1 MADPIQQMTSPLL
14 RDTYQETLEDV
25 TSVTPNIMTLF
36 LPLKLIK
43 PYEPR
48 KLNLNFNLAM
58 LDILLFTFFLNCLI
72 IGKIKNKCLSLGLYL
87 SNAVMD
93 LSLEV
98 RSSQRPILF
107 YIATFQNLRCIF
119 PLWCSS
125 IQYPLCIFPPY
136 FRTIGKT

>member
-14 RDTYQETLEDV
+14 RDAYQETLEDV

-36 LPLKLIK
+36 LPLEFIK
-43 PYEPR
+43 PCEPM
-48 KLNLNFNLAM
+48 KLNLNFNLAT
-58 LDILLFTFFLNCLI
+58 LDILRFTFFLNCLK
-72 IGKIKNKCLSLGLYL
+72 IGKIKNKCISLGLYS

-119 PLWCSS
+119 PLWHPS
-125 IQYPLCIFPPY
+125 IQYPLCVFPPI
-136 FRTIGKT
+136 F

>member
-25 TSVTPNIMTLF
+25 RSVTPNIMTLF
-36 LPLKLIK
+36 LPLKLLK

-48 KLNLNFNLAM
+48 KLNLNFNLAT
-58 LDILLFTFFLNCLI
+58 LDILLFTFFLNCLK
-72 IGKIKNKCLSLGLYL
+72 IGKIKNKCISLGLYL

-119 PLWCSS
+119 PLWCPS
-125 IQYPLCIFPPY
+125 IQYPLCVFSPIF
-136 FRTIGKT
+136 